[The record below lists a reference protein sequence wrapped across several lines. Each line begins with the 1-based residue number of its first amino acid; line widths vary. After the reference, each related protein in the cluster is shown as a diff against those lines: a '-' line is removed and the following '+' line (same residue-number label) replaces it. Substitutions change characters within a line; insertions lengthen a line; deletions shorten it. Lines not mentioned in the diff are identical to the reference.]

1 MSSWFGSASFVL
13 FSALFGCLL
22 GFGIAALI
30 KGGKEKKAEE
40 RREKEEK

>member
-1 MSSWFGSASFVL
+1 MSGWFGSVSFVL

-30 KGGKEKKAEE
+30 KGGKEKKAEK
-40 RREKEEK
+40 RRQKEEE